1 VQTAAAVVKRGR
13 ERTPGATR
21 AAILAAAEELL
32 ARGGEGGFSVREL
45 CARTGVTPPTIYH
58 HFGDKG
64 SLVDR
69 IVDQC
74 FADFDRSMDRRRRPS
89 DPVELTRW
97 AFDRYVEFA
106 RRFPTHYR
114 VMFQRRGVR
123 PTPGGLESYGR
134 LRALVTSIDEAGR
147 LTVPVEDATAALWA
161 GMHGVASLVIA
172 RALKGGGA
180 AAQLVRDSLIA
191 HLTRPAPRRR
201 RRRRNGT

>member
-1 VQTAAAVVKRGR
+1 VPTAAAVVKRVR
-13 ERTPGATR
+13 ERAPGATR

-32 ARGGEGGFSVREL
+32 ARGGDGGFSVREL

-97 AFDRYVEFA
+97 GFDRYVEFA

-114 VMFQRRGVR
+114 LMFQRPGAR
-123 PTPGGLESYGR
+123 PTPGGLTSYGR
-134 LRALVTSIDEAGR
+134 LRAVVVAADQAGR
-147 LTVPVEDATAALWA
+147 LAAPVEDATAALWA
-161 GMHGVASLVIA
+161 GMHGVASLVMVG
-172 RALKGGGA
+172 ALKGGGV

-191 HLTRPAPRRR
+191 HLTRPAPKRRR
-201 RRRRNGT
+201 RRPDGA